1 MKSKHISLTIMAVM
15 LIAAFVLGACILIT
29 PAASADTSTF
39 SAENAATYLKVIS
52 SKPHSV
58 FDAEAHEEVRQYL
71 KNTLTDMGLTV
82 EEHDWNKEDL
92 DFTGARNEDGTLDK
106 TKPIEYDIHNLWV
119 TIPGKSETGML
130 LMAHYDSRGHTNP
143 ERDEGGSYGAA
154 DDGFGVVTL
163 LEIARLYASV
173 PKEQLETSL
182 YFCFT
187 DAEETGMFGAKLE
200 ARDNQIVKDHV
211 NFVMNVEARG
221 VRGPAFMFETSKKNE
236 KVMELYAKAKLPATY
251 SVATAV
257 YSVMTNFT
265 DFTAMLD
272 IGKAGVNFSTLDN
285 INYYHVPEDNFSNI
299 SKDSIQHYG
308 EQIVPMI
315 EEYTSSAKYADMNY
329 FNGEK
334 DAVFFNILPG
344 VLARYSEDTAIYLT
358 ALGVLLYVVALAV
371 AFRAGKLKAKRML
384 AALAIVLGAIVL
396 AAALGFGISY
406 LTALIVGN
414 PWNLTYLRVPSAGV
428 PFAVSFAVVFILELV
443 FCFKKFKKN
452 TTAAADF
459 LAAGLGLNIVLA
471 ALTTFTLSGASFLFF
486 WPAFIGSAALVVWA
500 SVQNFAL
507 RHVFFSLA
515 NIITMLIYVPLLYA
529 LFLAVTIGG
538 LLALNLLF
546 AFALSVILPVCF
558 LQGGLRTKKDAV
570 NA

>member
-15 LIAAFVLGACILIT
+15 LTAAFVLGACILIT

-82 EEHDWNKEDL
+82 EEHDWNIEDL

-236 KVMELYAKAKLPATY
+236 KVMELYAKTKLPATY

-334 DAVFFNILPG
+334 DAVFFDHGNDLFAVMLDA
-344 VLARYSEDTAIYLT
+344 VLAIRGCAGGGFPSGKIESKTHARRIGNRSRCGCVGGGARVWYILSDGAYRGKSVESHLSAR
-358 ALGVLLYVVALAV
+358 ALGGRAVCGFLCSRVYFGTRLLL
-371 AFRAGKLKAKRML
+371 
-384 AALAIVLGAIVL
+384 
-396 AAALGFGISY
+396 
-406 LTALIVGN
+406 
-414 PWNLTYLRVPSAGV
+414 
-428 PFAVSFAVVFILELV
+428 
-443 FCFKKFKKN
+443 
-452 TTAAADF
+452 
-459 LAAGLGLNIVLA
+459 
-471 ALTTFTLSGASFLFF
+471 
-486 WPAFIGSAALVVWA
+486 
-500 SVQNFAL
+500 
-507 RHVFFSLA
+507 
-515 NIITMLIYVPLLYA
+515 
-529 LFLAVTIGG
+529 
-538 LLALNLLF
+538 
-546 AFALSVILPVCF
+546 
-558 LQGGLRTKKDAV
+558 
-570 NA
+570 

>member
-1 MKSKHISLTIMAVM
+1 MKSKRFSLTIMTAV
-15 LIAAFVLGACILIT
+15 LIVAFVLGACILIT
-29 PAASADTSTF
+29 PAASADTASF
-39 SAENAATYLKVIS
+39 SAENAASYLKVIS

-58 FDAEAHEEVRQYL
+58 FDTEAHEEVRQYL
-71 KNTLTDMGLTV
+71 KKTLTDMGLTV

-92 DFTGARNEDGTLDK
+92 DFKGALNEDGTLDK

-119 TIPGKSETGML
+119 SIPGKSETGML
-130 LMAHYDSRGHTNP
+130 LLAHYDSRGHTSAD
-143 ERDEGGSYGAA
+143 RGEGGSYGAA

-163 LEIARLYASV
+163 LELARLYSSV

-200 ARDNQIVKDHV
+200 ARDNQVIKNNV

-236 KVMELYAKAKLPATY
+236 RVMELYAKAKLPATY

-315 EEYTSSAKYADMNY
+315 EEYTSDAKYADMNY
-329 FNGEK
+329 FDGEK

-358 ALGVLLYVVALAV
+358 ALGVLLYAVALAV
-371 AFRAGKLKAKRML
+371 AFRAGKLSAKGFFV
-384 AALAIVLGAIVL
+384 ALAVVLGSMVG
-396 AAALGFGISY
+396 AAAVGFGISY
-406 LTALIVGN
+406 LAALIVGN
-414 PWNLTYLRVPSAGV
+414 PWNLTYLRMPAAGV
-428 PFAVSFAVVFILELV
+428 PLAVSFAVVFVLELV
-443 FCFKKFKKN
+443 FCFKKFTKKN
-452 TTAAADF
+452 TSAADF
-459 LAAGLGLNIVLA
+459 LAAALGWNVVLA

-486 WPAFIGSAALVVWA
+486 WPAFVGAAALIVYA
-500 SVQNFAL
+500 SVQNYAL
-507 RHVFFSLA
+507 RHLFFSLA
-515 NIITMLIYVPLLYA
+515 NFVTLLIYVPLIYA

-546 AFALSVILPVCF
+546 AIALSVVLPVAF
-558 LQGGLRTKKDAV
+558 MQGSFCTKKAI
-570 NA
+570 AA